1 MAISVAQ
8 ARLICTKAELEIVIP
23 STTKEIGALD
33 AKQLQAL
40 IRRARTAR
48 DKWRDLKADQTRD
61 TKVSD
66 PARLETANA
75 RSAEKAQLFDEVLG
89 RFEKRLSKLE
99 PGKSPAAP
107 AAAKATKTV
116 RAASH
121 RQTRS
126 QVRGELIAKTE
137 TLNAKSKPAATAP
150 AVTKAAPAAP
160 ATTAAPAVKKAAKPA
175 AKSKP
180 VSKKATSKKPPKRK
194 AVPKPQLPPPATSIP
209 PAEGLA
215 AASIA
220 AGHPLAGQTP
230 VTQGEKKR
238 NLKATT
244 AAKASRISRSGSP
257 QILGHVAAQG
267 RRNQAKRSGGR

>member
-1 MAISVAQ
+1 VAISVAQ

-61 TKVSD
+61 IKATD

-99 PGKSPAAP
+99 PGKATSAP

-116 RAASH
+116 RNAEH

-137 TLNAKSKPAATAP
+137 TLNAKAKPAAT
-150 AVTKAAPAAP
+150 K
-160 ATTAAPAVKKAAKPA
+160 AKPA
-175 AKSKP
+175 VEAATPAPADKKSAKPASKSKP
-180 VSKKATSKKPPKRK
+180 LAKKATSKKPPKRK
-194 AVPKPQLPPPATSIP
+194 TAPKPQLPPPATGIP
-209 PAEGLA
+209 PAEGVV
-215 AASIA
+215 AASMA
-220 AGHPLAGQTP
+220 AGHSLAGNAHM
-230 VTQGEKKR
+230 TQGEKKR

-244 AAKASRISRSGSP
+244 AAKASQISRSGSP
-257 QILGHVAAQG
+257 QIHGHIAAQG

>member
-66 PARLETANA
+66 PGRLETANA

-116 RAASH
+116 RAAEH

-126 QVRGELIAKTE
+126 QVRGELVAKTE
-137 TLNAKSKPAATAP
+137 LLNAKPKPAATAP
-150 AVTKAAPAAP
+150 AVTKPAPAAP
-160 ATTAAPAVKKAAKPA
+160 KAAKPA

-180 VSKKATSKKPPKRK
+180 VAKKATSKKPPKRK
-194 AVPKPQLPPPATSIP
+194 VAPKPSLLPPATSIP

-220 AGHPLAGQTP
+220 TGQPLVGQTP
-230 VTQGEKKR
+230 MTQGDKKR

-257 QILGHVAAQG
+257 KILGHVAAQG

>member
-23 STTKEIGALD
+23 STTREIGALD

-61 TKVSD
+61 IKVTD
-66 PARLETANA
+66 PGRLETANA

-99 PGKSPAAP
+99 PGKSAPAP
-107 AAAKATKTV
+107 AAAKATKSA
-116 RAASH
+116 RNAEH

-137 TLNAKSKPAATAP
+137 TLNAKAKPAVTAPAATQ
-150 AVTKAAPAAP
+150 TQPAA
-160 ATTAAPAVKKAAKPA
+160 AAEKRVAKPA
-175 AKSKP
+175 AKAKP

-194 AVPKPQLPPPATSIP
+194 AVPKPQLPPPATAIP
-209 PAEGLA
+209 PADGVV
-215 AASIA
+215 AASMA
-220 AGHPLAGQTP
+220 AGHSLAGNAQM
-230 VTQGEKKR
+230 TQGEKKR

-257 QILGHVAAQG
+257 QIHGHIAAQG

>member
-23 STTKEIGALD
+23 STTKEIGSLD

-61 TKVSD
+61 IKVTD
-66 PARLETANA
+66 PGRLETANA

-99 PGKSPAAP
+99 PGKSAAAP
-107 AAAKATKTV
+107 AAAKATKSV
-116 RAASH
+116 RNAEH

-137 TLNAKSKPAATAP
+137 TLNAKAKPAAT
-150 AVTKAAPAAP
+150 TPAA
-160 ATTAAPAVKKAAKPA
+160 TKAKPA
-175 AKSKP
+175 PAEKQTAKPAKSKP
-180 VSKKATSKKPPKRK
+180 VAKKATSKKPPKRK
-194 AVPKPQLPPPATSIP
+194 TAPKPQLPPPATGIP
-209 PAEGLA
+209 PAEGVV
-215 AASIA
+215 AASMA
-220 AGHPLAGQTP
+220 AGHSLAGNAHM
-230 VTQGEKKR
+230 TQGEKKR

-244 AAKASRISRSGSP
+244 AAKASQISRSGSP
-257 QILGHVAAQG
+257 QIHGHIAAQG